1 MITWV
6 CIVIPFPINDCF
18 GEKSFDTIKNEN
30 VLFFELDCLK
40 NSFKVFGSVGKG
52 HTYLGE
58 RFQVPDCKISW
69 HKSMLGNLYY
79 DEEETRTCN
88 DTDLV
93 YLWSVGY
100 GFIQAGADMNEAK
113 TGCKCKTNK

>member
-1 MITWV
+1 MIV
-6 CIVIPFPINDCF
+6 LVRNFFVI
-18 GEKSFDTIKNEN
+18 IKNEN
-30 VLFFELDCLK
+30 VLLFEPDCLQ
-40 NSFKVFGSVGKG
+40 NSFKVFGSAGKG

-58 RFQVPDCKISW
+58 RFKVPDCKISW
-69 HKSMLGNLYY
+69 HQSMLGNLYY
-79 DEEETRTCN
+79 DEEESRTCN

-113 TGCKCKTNK
+113 TGCTCKTNI